1 MNALASA
8 HPHGKA
14 ESVFDFTEDHELE
27 FNGDAIKELTK
38 IIQIIPSIKNPN
50 NILENKESWMGSAD
64 EPLTGFSWCAGST
77 RDTSGISVW
86 NDAFLHTDMK
96 SGEKIAIIVMDT
108 QGLFDNETTTNKKLK
123 KFSLSVH
130 CFHLSSFLI

>member
-1 MNALASA
+1 MY
-8 HPHGKA
+8 
-14 ESVFDFTEDHELE
+14 
-27 FNGDAIKELTK
+27 
-38 IIQIIPSIKNPN
+38 PSIKNPN
-50 NILENKESWMGSAD
+50 NILENKESWMGSPD

-108 QGLFDNETTTNKKLK
+108 QGLFDNEQQQIITQ

-130 CFHLSSFLI
+130 CFHPFKFLI